1 MVASPEYGTITIMS
15 RNGTSISVDVYFSD
29 VANALA
35 NFDAG
40 AGAGTGSETFFK
52 CPINGVITDFSV
64 VTGLTDTTRGRVTIN
79 GSPTK
84 SVLRWGNHTN
94 TINNRPKPNIPI
106 YQGENL
112 GIVQLA

>member
-1 MVASPEYGTITIMS
+1 MVAAPQYGTITIM
-15 RNGTSISVDVYFSD
+15 GQGGASISVDVYFSD

-40 AGAGTGSETFFK
+40 AGAGSTSETFFK
-52 CPINGVITDFSV
+52 CPINGVIVDFSV

-79 GSPTK
+79 GSPSK
-84 SVLRWGNHTN
+84 SILRWGNHTN
-94 TINNRPKPNIPI
+94 TINNRPKPNIPV
-106 YQGENL
+106 YAGENI